1 MGGAGYGEEGW
12 RVEAGDDGGMMGGVG
27 GCGWVVWCGGFMRG
41 LVVG

>member
-1 MGGAGYGEEGW
+1 MGGAGDGEEGW
-12 RVEAGDDGGMMGGVG
+12 GVEAGVIGGGVG